1 MDGIAGKP
9 RNGTASPLLKR
20 GEASDY
26 LRISERHLCA
36 ITRRGELPAIKLGN
50 SVRYAQA
57 DLDAYIERCRQ
68 GGRTQIGAC

>member
-9 RNGTASPLLKR
+9 RNATASPLLKR
-20 GEASDY
+20 GEASEY

-36 ITRRGELPAIKLGN
+36 ITRRGELPAIKLGT
-50 SVRYAQA
+50 SVRYSQA

-68 GGRTQIGAC
+68 DYRTKNEAC